1 MFLIRLHH
9 QYFELFPLS
18 MYGRGRALAV
28 LRTCTLIWATDI
40 LIPALVSR
48 RFFLS
53 FIALEI
59 AMLGKGKGAYDT
71 VLRCAAVSSCPFL
84 LVGCSTTGS
93 VAWVLVPSPTLLF
106 DLHS

>member
-1 MFLIRLHH
+1 M
-9 QYFELFPLS
+9 
-18 MYGRGRALAV
+18 
-28 LRTCTLIWATDI
+28 LRTWTPIWATDI

-59 AMLGKGKGAYDT
+59 AMVGKGEGAYDT
-71 VLRCAAVSSCPFL
+71 VLRCAAVSLLSIL
-84 LVGCSTTGS
+84 LVGYSTTGS